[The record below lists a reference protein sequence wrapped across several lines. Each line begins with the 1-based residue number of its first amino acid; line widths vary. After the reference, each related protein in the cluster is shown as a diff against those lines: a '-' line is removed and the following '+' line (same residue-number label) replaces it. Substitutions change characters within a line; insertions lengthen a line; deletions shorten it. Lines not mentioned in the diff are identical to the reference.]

1 MTARTNPLSLPT
13 VVLEPEELPKP
24 LGYYGMEIL
33 RMMKNDYPDRYWKL
47 LLSGTLMRTIY
58 LREQE
63 LTELKLSLVQAL
75 EQKFPRPKTSSF
87 LEVAAHM
94 NILAE
99 AADEMI
105 SRELRRPV

>member
-1 MTARTNPLSLPT
+1 MTVKTNPLSLPT

-33 RMMKNDYPDRYWKL
+33 RMMKNDYPDRYWSL
-47 LLSGTLMRTIY
+47 VLSGTLLQRIY

-63 LTELKLSLVQAL
+63 LTDLKLMLVQEL
-75 EQKFPRPKTSSF
+75 QKKYPRPKTSSF

-99 AADEMI
+99 AADEVI
-105 SRELRRPV
+105 SRELKRPV